1 LHIFCK
7 DSSNRVNIII
17 KIKNLKLT
25 ESFKGFIKNKIG
37 GIQKFLKYFNKNTTD
52 NQKDVLEAFVEVEKE
67 TKHHRKGD
75 IFKAEAKINVPGK
88 SFMAKAHGDDLGEAV
103 TEVRDELEREIREYK
118 TKTIELPRR
127 KERKQKRFFKFW

>member
-1 LHIFCK
+1 M
-7 DSSNRVNIII
+7 NIIL

-25 ESFKGFIKNKIG
+25 ESFKIFIKDKIG
-37 GIQKFLKYFNKNTTD
+37 GVKKFLKSFNKGKTD
-52 NQKDVLEAFVEVEKE
+52 SQKDALEVFVEVEKE

-75 IFKAEAKINVPGK
+75 VFKAEAKINIPGK

-103 TEVRDELEREIREYK
+103 TEVRDELEREIKKYK